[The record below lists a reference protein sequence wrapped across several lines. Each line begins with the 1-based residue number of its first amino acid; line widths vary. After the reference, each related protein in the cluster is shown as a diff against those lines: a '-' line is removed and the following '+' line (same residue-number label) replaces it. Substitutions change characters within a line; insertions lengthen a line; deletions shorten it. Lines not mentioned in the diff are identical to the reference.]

1 MKIYTRTGDDGTTA
15 LFGGGRVPKDHIR
28 VEAYGT
34 VDELNCHL
42 GVVRSLNRDPDV
54 DAALSHVQSEL
65 FALGADLATPAGTK
79 AESRVRRIAAE
90 DGAWLER
97 MIDQFDG
104 EIAQLQSFILPGG
117 HPVAAA
123 VHLARAVCR
132 RAERA
137 VVALSRTEPVGA
149 ANVIFLNRLS
159 DFLFTLG
166 RAVNRRAGV
175 AEEPW
180 TPRT

>member
-1 MKIYTRTGDDGTTA
+1 
-15 LFGGGRVPKDHIR
+15 
-28 VEAYGT
+28 
-34 VDELNCHL
+34 NCHT
-42 GVVRSLNRDPDV
+42 GVVRALERDPDV
-54 DAALSHVQSEL
+54 DSALSHIQSEL
-65 FALGADLATPAGTK
+65 FALGAALATPAGAK
-79 AESRVRRIAAE
+79 AASKVRRMAAE
-90 DGAWLER
+90 DAAWLER
-97 MIDQFDG
+97 MIDRFDA

-137 VVALSRTEPVGA
+137 VVTLSRTEPVGA

-166 RAVNRRAGV
+166 RVLNRRAGV

-180 TPRT
+180 PPRT